1 MYKIVNKKIVLI
13 ISLLMLVSFK
23 VSASNVSF
31 LRFAVITDFTK
42 NDIEQLKYE
51 YKQVLKNNKPGDVH
65 KWQSDETKNG
75 GEITVIRQYQQD
87 DKVCKRLMFKN
98 HSARQSATSYFNFCL
113 IDQLW
118 QLSNM

>member
-1 MYKIVNKKIVLI
+1 MYKTVKKNTLLI
-13 ISLLMLVSFK
+13 MGLLLLASFQLG
-23 VSASNVSF
+23 ASNAAF
-31 LRFAVITDFTK
+31 LKYAVITDFTN
-42 NDIEQLKYE
+42 NDIEQLKQE

-75 GEITVIRQYQQD
+75 GEITVIKQYRQD

-98 HSARQSATSYFNFCL
+98 HSAKQSATSYFNFCL

-118 QLSNM
+118 QLSS